1 MTFLTLPYEK
11 STRLPS
17 SADGDPRTPPS
28 YVAHFLTEHTAP
40 DAVVLDPFAGFGT
53 TLAVG
58 ERLGREVY
66 GIEYER
72 ERVTHIEERI
82 DHPERVSHASALDL
96 PSLAVPAIDCCFTSP
111 PYMVESM
118 GVDPLANYD
127 DASETTYEEYLDAIE
142 TVFAHVGEIVV
153 PDGTVLVDVAN
164 MKHGGRV
171 TTLAWDV
178 ADAVAT
184 TFEFRGEVVVG
195 WENEDDRHSDDPE
208 GGTYG
213 YGYDHSYCLVF
224 DAPSQ

>member
-11 STRLPS
+11 PTALPS
-17 SADGDPRTPPS
+17 SVDGDPRTPPS
-28 YVAHFLTEHTAP
+28 YVAHFLSQHT
-40 DAVVLDPFAGFGT
+40 DSGAVVLDPFAGFGT

-72 ERVTHIEERI
+72 ERVAFIEERV
-82 DHPERVSHASALDL
+82 DHPERVVHASALEL
-96 PSLAVPAIDCCFTSP
+96 PSLDVPEIDCCFTSP

-118 GVDPLANYD
+118 NVDPLKNYD
-127 DASETTYEEYLDAIE
+127 DVSETTYGEYLDAIE
-142 TVFAHVGEIVV
+142 TVFAHVGDIVV
-153 PDGTVLVDVAN
+153 PGGTVLVDVAN
-164 MKHGGRV
+164 MKHDGTV

-184 TFEFRGEVVVG
+184 TFAFRGEVVVS
-195 WENEDDRHSDDPE
+195 WEQTNDRRNETE
-208 GGTYG
+208 EGTYG

-224 DAPSQ
+224 DTPIQ